1 MTKSLFL
8 ECHKQNLIRPFLL
21 IAARAAVGLDRLIKV
36 LEVVL
41 SAQVHVPVG
50 KYFQRES
57 CRGCKQIEGM
67 SMNMDELSKSTIWGN
82 NKQLSNKESRLRAC
96 LSCQHGSWNSPR
108 CSCCRQNLAEDFYS
122 RDGTGFQQQPTSK
135 RAACPHRHLLDVVSI
150 GQSQILFVNESIFL
164 NATCTRS
171 TLGPTTWT
179 SSPPPGCQVSSPGK

>member
-1 MTKSLFL
+1 MSQTKPYSAFPFN
-8 ECHKQNLIRPFLL
+8 CGTSSCRTGSPHQSPRSRPQRSSP
-21 IAARAAVGLDRLIKV
+21 RACR
-36 LEVVL
+36 
-41 SAQVHVPVG
+41 

-122 RDGTGFQQQPTSK
+122 RDRTGFQQQPTSK

-150 GQSQILFVNESIFL
+150 GQFQIVFVNKSIFL
-164 NATCTRS
+164 KCHLYQEYTGSHHLNIFSPSGMSSLQPWQTR
-171 TLGPTTWT
+171 
-179 SSPPPGCQVSSPGK
+179 